1 MKTHDEIRTKLK
13 AIFATKWTTRT
24 GAKVPELT
32 DIALEGNDSVEIE
45 AAVLY
50 ADLTDSTGL
59 VDGYKNWFAAEVYK
73 AYLMSSCEVIK
84 NNSGIITAFDGD
96 RVMAV
101 FFDGPKNS
109 NAAKAALQISAVA
122 KTVNAELKS
131 QYPNTGYMMRQTIGI
146 DTGKLL
152 VARTGVWKHNDL
164 VWVGAAAN
172 YAAKLCQGGSTTHPI
187 RITGRVY
194 KALNP
199 ASKLGGSPS
208 RDMWE
213 AVSLQAIGVQCYQ
226 TNWTWDF

>member
-1 MKTHDEIRTKLK
+1 MKTHDEIRTQLK
-13 AIFATKWTTRT
+13 AIFGTKWSTRT

-32 DIALEGNDSVEIE
+32 DIALAGNDSVEIE

-59 VDGYKNWFAAEVYK
+59 VDGYKSWFAAEVYK

-101 FFDGPKNS
+101 FFDGTKNS

-122 KTVNAELKS
+122 KTVNVELKNH
-131 QYPNTGYMMRQTIGI
+131 YPNTGYVMRQTIGV

-172 YAAKLCQGGSTTHPI
+172 YAAKLCQGGSTTHPV
-187 RITGRVY
+187 RITERVY
-194 KALNP
+194 KALN
-199 ASKLGGSPS
+199 ATSKLGGNPA

-213 AVSLQAIGVQCYQ
+213 TVSLQSIGVQCYQ

>member
-1 MKTHDEIRTKLK
+1 MKTHDEIRQQLK
-13 AIFATKWTTRT
+13 AIFSAQWTTRGGT
-24 GAKVPELT
+24 KVPETT
-32 DIALEGNDSVEIE
+32 DIGLSGNDAVEIE

-84 NNSGIITAFDGD
+84 NNAGIITAFDGD

-101 FFDGPKNS
+101 FFDAFKNS

-122 KTVNAELKS
+122 KTVNAELNAH
-131 QYPNTGYMMRQTIGI
+131 YPNTGYVMRQTVGV
-146 DTGKLL
+146 DSGKLF

-164 VWVGAAAN
+164 VWVGSAAN
-172 YAAKLCQGGSTTHPI
+172 YAAKLCQNGSMTHPI
-187 RITGRVY
+187 RITHRVY
-194 KALNP
+194 STLNSG
-199 ASKLGGSPS
+199 SKLGGNPS

-213 AVSLQAIGVQCYQ
+213 QVSLQVIGEPCYQ